1 MHDFDFIG
9 EDDLFDSEDS
19 YDLDMEDV
27 YHVPMDMIIHMR
39 DRNEPIFAQH
49 VFFFEK
55 KDPVTS
61 VDELMSFTTTWWS
74 AITEDKNLNYIY
86 LTDSA
91 HNKKAILLQEVVAI
105 SFVTPDEPEWMH
117 DGQNDSD
124 PS

>member
-9 EDDLFDSEDS
+9 EGNMFDSEDIF
-19 YDLDMEDV
+19 DLDMEDI
-27 YHVPMDMIIHMR
+27 HQIPMEMVIHMR

-55 KDPVTS
+55 KDPVRS
-61 VDELMSFTTTWWS
+61 LEELMGFTSTWWS
-74 AITEDKNLNYIY
+74 TITDDRNVEFIF

-91 HNKKAILLQEVVAI
+91 HNKKAILLKEVVAV
-105 SFVTPDEPEWMH
+105 SFVTPEKPEWMQ
-117 DGQNDSD
+117 DGQDDSD